1 MHRYIGF
8 WIGRL
13 KTVEFI
19 VKFTICSRN
28 LFLRVQDDTVILG
41 LKPFHSIILMKL
53 MWSSNAAGFSFPVSY
68 VHSGATK
75 NNIKVHTIN
84 TNRGIVFNTQID
96 MFLDTKSKIAILTE
110 VIPT

>member
-1 MHRYIGF
+1 MQH
-8 WIGRL
+8 
-13 KTVEFI
+13 
-19 VKFTICSRN
+19 N

-53 MWSSNAAGFSFPVSY
+53 MWSSNAASFSFPVSY